1 MASMTSRGSRSGTSA
16 DRAGTIGA
24 VSADQS
30 FDQWVRDEGGP
41 EAVVAMVEDVK
52 RQADEGLLPGFSD
65 KEEFLTHL
73 VRRGRR
79 SA

>member
-1 MASMTSRGSRSGTSA
+1 M
-16 DRAGTIGA
+16 
-24 VSADQS
+24 SADQS

-52 RQADEGLLPGFSD
+52 RQADEGLLPGFTN
-65 KEEFLTHL
+65 KEDFLTHL